1 MKIIPFQ
8 TRNMLQKYEQQLLAA
23 RRLERYRQ
31 AINLIYEEPLNLPE
45 IINRKIL
52 VRLVA
57 KEFFKNFLI
66 TGYSSSVVQD
76 VQKELIEKF
85 NNKICFQYPPE
96 SSEVV
101 ILVKV
106 NNEWEEVGP
115 KLKTEILF
123 FAWTMILDK
132 VNTTM
137 L

>member
-8 TRNMLQKYEQQLLAA
+8 TRNMLKKYEQQLLTA
-23 RRLERYRQ
+23 RRLERYHQ
-31 AINLIYEEPLNLPE
+31 AISLIKEPLSLST
-45 IINRKIL
+45 IIKRKIL

-66 TGYSSSVVQD
+66 TGYNSSVVQD

-96 SSEVV
+96 SPEVV

-106 NNEWEEVGP
+106 NDEWEKVDS
-115 KLKTEILF
+115 KLQTEILCL
-123 FAWTMILDK
+123 AWTMILDK

>member
-8 TRNMLQKYEQQLLAA
+8 TRNMLKKYEQQLLTA

-31 AINLIYEEPLNLPE
+31 AIKLIKEPLSLST
-45 IINRKIL
+45 IIKRKIL

-66 TGYSSSVVQD
+66 TGYNSSVVQD

-96 SSEVV
+96 SPEVV

-106 NNEWEEVGP
+106 NNEWEKVGS
-115 KLKTEILF
+115 KLQTEILCL
-123 FAWTMILDK
+123 AWTMILDK
-132 VNTTM
+132 VNSTM